1 MEYWSIGVLGTTE
14 GEKGGKGELRIRVT
28 DLGVMLSTHGGGNL
42 EPACVGQEY
51 ILAITQHDITT
62 GLREL
67 GLKAGDS
74 VLTHSS
80 LSSLGRV
87 EGGADAVIGA
97 IIEAVSPGGTV
108 LFPTL
113 TGCEALSPENPP
125 VFDVLNTPCWTGAI
139 PETARRMPG
148 FIRSAHPTHSVCAF
162 GDRARWFTED
172 HEHCATPCG
181 FGSPYDKL
189 GQADGYILL
198 IGITHSSNTSMH
210 LMEEIAGVP
219 WHMQE
224 GTALATITYANGEL
238 DRVPVTLH
246 KYGTPR
252 DFTRIE
258 PEMLLGGIQVNGRI
272 GESTIRL
279 VKAREMAYL
288 VLARLDEDSS
298 MLLPGL
304 PTEDSPSQPPKS

>member
-1 MEYWSIGVLGTTE
+1 
-14 GEKGGKGELRIRVT
+14 
-28 DLGVMLSTHGGGNL
+28 
-42 EPACVGQEY
+42 
-51 ILAITQHDITT
+51 LAITQHDITT

-80 LSSLGRV
+80 LSSFGQV

-113 TGCEALSPENPP
+113 TGNSELSAQNPP
-125 VFDVLNTPCWTGAI
+125 IFDVLNTPCWTGAI
-139 PETARRMPG
+139 PETARKKPG

-172 HEHCATPCG
+172 HEHCPTPCG

-189 GQADGYILL
+189 TQAGGSILL
-198 IGITHSSNTSMH
+198 IGVTHNSNTSMH
-210 LMEEIAGVP
+210 FVEEIAGVP

-224 GTALATITYANGEL
+224 GTALATITYA
-238 DRVPVTLH
+238 DREVAKVPVTLH
-246 KYGTPR
+246 KYGMPR

-288 VLARLDEDSS
+288 VLARVEEDSS
-298 MLLPGL
+298 ILLP
-304 PTEDSPSQPPKS
+304 ER